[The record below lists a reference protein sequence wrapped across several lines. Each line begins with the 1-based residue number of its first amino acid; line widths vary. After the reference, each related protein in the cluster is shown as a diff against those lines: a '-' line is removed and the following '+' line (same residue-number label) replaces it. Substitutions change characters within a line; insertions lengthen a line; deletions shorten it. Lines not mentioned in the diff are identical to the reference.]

1 MESIDKDKNTTFS
14 FRNSSTDACCI
25 CTKQT
30 SNISYTFTDNISFSN
45 NLNLSYNFQTTNE
58 QTSTL
63 SKKLIQ
69 ELPQAKRSKSHKR
82 HHFKA
87 TIDNTVN
94 EELNEDDSDI
104 ISCDNDCTI
113 VKEMSPK
120 TKNLIHNLLV
130 NTNIKSKKKKNNFI
144 WEGKKLY
151 YEQFEDEL
159 QNEDFDR
166 GYMGMM
172 DFDRDDSNSE
182 FDEDNFGFD
191 LLNQWDNKDNI
202 KQYNGIIGDECYH
215 DGLFKGEIVI
225 PTIYGKI
232 LKLEAEMNGNSN
244 ICNNNNNN
252 QL

>member
-1 MESIDKDKNTTFS
+1 
-14 FRNSSTDACCI
+14 
-25 CTKQT
+25 
-30 SNISYTFTDNISFSN
+30 
-45 NLNLSYNFQTTNE
+45 
-58 QTSTL
+58 
-63 SKKLIQ
+63 
-69 ELPQAKRSKSHKR
+69 
-82 HHFKA
+82 
-87 TIDNTVN
+87 VN

-166 GYMGMM
+166 GDMGMM

-252 QL
+252 NKL